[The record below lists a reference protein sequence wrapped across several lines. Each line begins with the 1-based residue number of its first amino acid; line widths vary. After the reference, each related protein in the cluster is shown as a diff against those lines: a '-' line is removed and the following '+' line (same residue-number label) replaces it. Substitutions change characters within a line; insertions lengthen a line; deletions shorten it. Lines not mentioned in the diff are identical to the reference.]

1 MHAGEFVPLNVL
13 RLIKPH
19 GKWPSTFVSMPS
31 LPSPSATVSFPAVVP
46 LYMVYEVVLAT
57 IKYLELEGRR
67 RDWKRGSTYRIT
79 LPIIQMVLRF
89 IIYNEQIRV
98 MNI

>member
-1 MHAGEFVPLNVL
+1 M
-13 RLIKPH
+13 
-19 GKWPSTFVSMPS
+19 
-31 LPSPSATVSFPAVVP
+31 AVITRWS
-46 LYMVYEVVLAT
+46 YKRGGRKARFHCT

-79 LPIIQMVLRF
+79 LPVIQMVLRF